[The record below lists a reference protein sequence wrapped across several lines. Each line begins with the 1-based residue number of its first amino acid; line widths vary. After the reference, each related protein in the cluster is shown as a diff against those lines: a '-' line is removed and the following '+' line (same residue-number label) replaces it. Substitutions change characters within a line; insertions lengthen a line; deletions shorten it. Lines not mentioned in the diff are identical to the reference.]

1 MVIEKI
7 EGRRRSRRPSVFVY
21 SLSTK
26 YHDSPSILLFRLC
39 VRIAVLFLRYLVIV
53 GLRGHYYV

>member
-1 MVIEKI
+1 M
-7 EGRRRSRRPSVFVY
+7 SRRPSVFVY

-39 VRIAVLFLRYLVIV
+39 MIISVLFLQYHVIV